1 MMPAIINVVPISEWV
16 APAVS
21 VRWGSNMASI
31 ILNPALQIKLSING
45 VNIDGYYDDIY
56 RERFN
61 DSSSV

>member
-1 MMPAIINVVPISEWV
+1 MPEIMNVVPISERV
-16 APAVS
+16 APAQLNK
-21 VRWGSNMASI
+21 WGSNMASI

-61 DSSSV
+61 DSTSSV